1 MFTSSLFQGIVVSLT
16 NYLLKSTD
24 YKSFPCYFLLTYLWI
39 NQYIYYNDLMRDNFI
54 LFLKLD
60 LEKDKL
66 LDLYGWTSLLI
77 TIQHKNVKIQ
87 QVSY

>member
-1 MFTSSLFQGIVVSLT
+1 
-16 NYLLKSTD
+16 
-24 YKSFPCYFLLTYLWI
+24 
-39 NQYIYYNDLMRDNFI
+39 MRDNFI